1 MRTCGGAG
9 DGPALFPVLT
19 LRRATEVLESGT
31 WPASEVVAT
40 VTLAFDDRYRR
51 RVRLID
57 DAGEAFLLDL
67 DDATRMGDGDGLCLD
82 TGGIVHVRAADEE
95 VLDIRCDD
103 PRDTVRM
110 AWHIGNRHLPTQV
123 LDDGTLRIR
132 ADHVIAQML
141 VRLGAEVAAKTAS
154 FDPEPGA
161 YDDGAGHSG
170 SHGHGH
176 SHDH

>member
-1 MRTCGGAG
+1 
-9 DGPALFPVLT
+9 LT
-19 LRRATEVLESGT
+19 LRRATEVLKAGA
-31 WPASEVVAT
+31 WPPSDAVAT
-40 VTLAFDDRYRR
+40 VTLAFDDRHRR

-57 DAGEAFLLDL
+57 DSGEAFLLDL
-67 DDATRMGDGDGLCLD
+67 DDATRMGDGDGLRLD
-82 TGGIVHVRAADEE
+82 RGGIVHVRAADEE
-95 VLDIRCDD
+95 VLDIRCAD
-103 PRDTVRM
+103 PRDTARM

-123 LDDGTLRIR
+123 LEDGALRIR

-141 VRLGAEVAAKTAS
+141 GRLGAEVEAKTAA

-161 YDDGAGHSG
+161 YDEGTGGAH